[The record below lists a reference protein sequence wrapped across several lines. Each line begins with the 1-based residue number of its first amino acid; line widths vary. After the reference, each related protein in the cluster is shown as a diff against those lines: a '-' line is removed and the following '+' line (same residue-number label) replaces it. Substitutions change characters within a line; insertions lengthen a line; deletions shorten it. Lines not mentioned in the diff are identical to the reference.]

1 LKPRRIR
8 FTSTAQRHVRQEKA
22 WWITNRIHT
31 EVFATELEEALH
43 VIQFLPAAG
52 TDYPRVRIAG
62 LRRMYVSKVACHL
75 YYTFDDDQVIVRAM
89 WGARRLRGPR
99 LRG

>member
-1 LKPRRIR
+1 M
-8 FTSTAQRHVRQEKA
+8 
-22 WWITNRIHT
+22 TNRLHT
-31 EVFATELEEALH
+31 DVFATELEEAPH

-52 TDYPRVRIAG
+52 IVYPQVRIAG
-62 LRRMYVSKVACHL
+62 LRRMYVTKVACHL
-75 YYTFDDDQVIVRAM
+75 YCTFDDDQVIVRAM